1 VDFDDFAI
9 LALAWLTGPE
19 DAEWNRFCDIGIPND
34 SIINMPDLHLL
45 VENWL
50 SGIE

>member
-1 VDFDDFAI
+1 VDFGDFAI
-9 LALAWLTGPE
+9 LSLAWLTGPE
-19 DAEWNRFCDIGIPND
+19 DAQWNPACDISIPND
-34 SIINMPDLHLL
+34 SFINMLDLHLL